1 MIPPNAMQ
9 LVKALHAAYVARTG
23 YEIAYNMARENVW
36 RDWCAFGDWKWT
48 CEDLARVIGYL
59 RAKIRKGERN
69 EGALKFANLIGRP
82 DNFEEDLN
90 LAREAAKQ
98 VFGGRPKR
106 APARSASHSDA
117 GGGVSDAQEA
127 PMDAAEAARLWK
139 QQFGKQ

>member
-9 LVKALHAAYVARTG
+9 LVKDLHAAYVARTG
-23 YEIAYNMARENVW
+23 YAIAYNMARENVW
-36 RDWCAFGDWKWT
+36 RDWCAFGNWAWT

-59 RAKIRKGERN
+59 RAKIRKGDRN

-90 LAREAAKQ
+90 LAREAARQ

-106 APARSASHSDA
+106 AGAPALPAEPEES
-117 GGGVSDAQEA
+117 

-139 QQFGKQ
+139 EQFGRAENV